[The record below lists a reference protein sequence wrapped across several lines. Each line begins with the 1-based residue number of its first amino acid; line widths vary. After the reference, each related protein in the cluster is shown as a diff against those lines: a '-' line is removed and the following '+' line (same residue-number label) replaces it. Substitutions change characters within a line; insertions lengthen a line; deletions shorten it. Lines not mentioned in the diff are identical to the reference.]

1 MERFI
6 DINSLV
12 RTDNYLLCNL
22 IEDDMIIIGKID
34 FIIIS
39 GVNFRYDIDLSRVEC
54 DSIEY
59 FNLDGKSI
67 NQHILPNSSKE
78 LNCYNNKLTSL
89 PKLPDSLKE
98 LNCYRNRLT
107 SLPKLPDSLEKLNC
121 SYNNLTSLPKLP
133 DSLQNL
139 NCSNNQLTSFSSDQL
154 PNSLKILWCH
164 NNELTE
170 LPKLPYCLVILD
182 CHNNNLV
189 KLPKSIGFLENLT
202 CSNNKLSKLPNLNS
216 LKIIEGKY
224 KVKYIKYK
232 EDYES
237 TKIFFYDG
245 SFIEIE
251 DYGIIKSNKD
261 YIEYMDKI
269 KLSKIKSA
277 RK

>member
-107 SLPKLPDSLEKLNC
+107 SLPKLPNSLKELNC

-133 DSLQNL
+133 NSLRNL
-139 NCSNNQLTSFSSDQL
+139 ICSNNNLTSFSNDQL
-154 PNSLKILWCH
+154 PNSLIKLICH

-170 LPKLPYCLVILD
+170 LPKLPYYLAILN
-182 CHNNNLV
+182 CHNNKLV
-189 KLPKSIGFLENLT
+189 KLPKSLGFLQNLV
-202 CSNNKLSKLPNLNS
+202 CNNNKLSKLPNLNN
-216 LKIIEGKY
+216 LKIIEGEY
-224 KVKYIKYK
+224 KVNYIKYK
-232 EDYES
+232 KDYEL
-237 TKIFFYDG
+237 TG
-245 SFIEIE
+245 
-251 DYGIIKSNKD
+251 
-261 YIEYMDKI
+261 DKI
-269 KLSKIKSA
+269 PNFNTKCKLIYY
-277 RK
+277 